1 MAKLGKLTKLKSAIK
16 RWPSIS
22 KLSRTPTS
30 SSSSA
35 AAAVSSATLDNDNHH
50 LHPVFVGRSR
60 RRYLLSSDVVHHPLF
75 QELVDKSSPNSEE
88 EQGLVVSCEVV
99 LFEHLLWMLENADTQ
114 LGSADELVQFYT

>member
-1 MAKLGKLTKLKSAIK
+1 MAKLGRLTKLKSAIK

-22 KLSRTPTS
+22 KLSRTGTPTS
-30 SSSSA
+30 SS
-35 AAAVSSATLDNDNHH
+35 AVSSAALDDNDNDNHH

-75 QELVDKSSPNSEE
+75 QELVDKSSANSDD
-88 EQGLVVSCEVV
+88 QGLVVSCEVV
-99 LFEHLLWMLENADTQ
+99 LFEHLLWMLENAATQ